1 MSPRTSWLAMLI
13 LIVVAGCTP
22 SERMQPANYQP
33 NVAVDDPGPWPI
45 VMNRHFY
52 SYWVSAGPY
61 RTNWIG
67 MAPTI
72 PVPEGDSIE
81 NLVTVQPVSHSEDAL
96 GHKIE
101 VTDVNSGTVLLRSFA
116 EPETTYLTLGKL
128 EIPVDQKIGKWRGN
142 ICTINQEIARFG
154 FADDDSQNDDI
165 LGQIVLNDR
174 VITARNTPEPEKSF
188 LQQMTSNGF
197 LSIDYMDGSRRV
209 GFLEWRPDKR
219 LWIDPGLPADA
230 RLAIAARAA
239 LTVTQFEAFDRQQA
253 AANTPIYIPAN

>member
-1 MSPRTSWLAMLI
+1 M
-13 LIVVAGCTP
+13 
-22 SERMQPANYQP
+22 
-33 NVAVDDPGPWPI
+33 
-45 VMNRHFY
+45 
-52 SYWVSAGPY
+52 
-61 RTNWIG
+61 
-67 MAPTI
+67 
-72 PVPEGDSIE
+72 
-81 NLVTVQPVSHSEDAL
+81 
-96 GHKIE
+96 
-101 VTDVNSGTVLLRSFA
+101 NSGTVLLRSFA

-128 EIPVDQKIGKWRGN
+128 KIPVDQKIGKWRGN